1 MNIQDE
7 TDEDDGW
14 TPPTEAEMKVIVA
27 RRERADKISKLMGE
41 YLLKGYTMLGISC
54 EVCGELDTDLAKDD
68 PALSTRAANSQ
79 VQEGEFNQSSSANNQ
94 EAQRAVF
101 PIVEMDIET
110 ANGASASSSPHRSQ
124 QHAPHLTRQDMPK
137 ERGRKFT
144 SQEREFLLESESILQ
159 GKLNWATQQL
169 KEIDTV
175 EGSIPLCELIKL
187 ARMR

>member
-1 MNIQDE
+1 MRIIKGHFD
-7 TDEDDGW
+7 
-14 TPPTEAEMKVIVA
+14 V
-27 RRERADKISKLMGE
+27 
-41 YLLKGYTMLGISC
+41 LLVFT
-54 EVCGELDTDLAKDD
+54 
-68 PALSTRAANSQ
+68 ALSTRAANSQ

-144 SQEREFLLESESILQ
+144 SQEREFVLESESILQ

-175 EGSIPLCELIKL
+175 EGSIPLCELIKACADALRSVRSL
-187 ARMR
+187 AKDGN